1 MVKFNSFGN
10 DSDFSKYL
18 EQRRRFEKF
27 DNKPFGDRFPFIIER
42 KPTDSDDY
50 FDGICQGA
58 KVVYEMLKSGIFE
71 DGSIPVTYFSKE
83 DNRGLLNAWGTED
96 DDLEYF
102 EEDAYEEGFDAGFKQ
117 GYQSARADVEEDI
130 YVDTEKIC
138 KIDQL
143 HNELLELGRKLNP
156 VDIDTL
162 NAVLK
167 RVVDLKYD
175 VAKDAVDEY
184 LGYK

>member
-27 DNKPFGDRFPFIIER
+27 DNKPFGDRFPFEIER

-50 FDGICQGA
+50 YAGICQGA
-58 KVVYEMLKSGIFE
+58 KVFYEMWKSDIFE

-83 DNRGLLNAWGTED
+83 YNRGLLSDWGSED
-96 DDLEYF
+96 DDF

-117 GYQSARADVEEDI
+117 GYQSARADLEEDI
-130 YVDTEKIC
+130 YIDTDKIC
-138 KIDQL
+138 KLDQV
-143 HNELLELGRKLNP
+143 HNELLEIGRSLSPWDIDKLN
-156 VDIDTL
+156 T
-162 NAVLK
+162 VLK
-167 RVVDLKYD
+167 RVIELKYD
-175 VAKDAVDEY
+175 VAKEAVDEY